1 MAQQTG
7 YENIAPRGPRKQ
19 GKQRWSQAAADRCD
33 GESADYSTIARLLV
47 NVRQPGARD
56 IGDCMT
62 HSPERRKEKAEGEGG
77 TASCA
82 LVSISGTLEICLNG
96 MAVVSG
102 K

>member
-1 MAQQTG
+1 
-7 YENIAPRGPRKQ
+7 
-19 GKQRWSQAAADRCD
+19 
-33 GESADYSTIARLLV
+33 
-47 NVRQPGARD
+47 VRQPGARD
-56 IGDCMT
+56 VGDCMT

-82 LVSISGTLEICLNG
+82 LVSISSALEVCLDG

>member
-1 MAQQTG
+1 MVVSG
-7 YENIAPRGPRKQ
+7 SDG
-19 GKQRWSQAAADRCD
+19 CD
-33 GESADYSTIARLLV
+33 GGSADHSTITRLLV
-47 NVRQPGARD
+47 KVRQAGARD
-56 IGDCMT
+56 VGDCMT

-82 LVSISGTLEICLNG
+82 LVSISGALEVCLDG